1 MSDSE
6 YVLGTDPVE
15 IERLGLQHRIWRP
28 YVLDAWQ
35 RAGIGPGCAVV
46 DLGCGPG
53 HASLD
58 LAREVGPAGRV
69 IAVDQSRRF
78 LDHLERR
85 ARDAGLSNV
94 HLVERDLDTPAV
106 PLFREKG
113 WLSPFFVWCRWVLA
127 FVRDPRLVLAE
138 IAGALAPGD
147 TIVLHEYYDYAA
159 WQLMPRCRELEEFVA
174 AVMAS
179 WRATGGEPDVGLQ
192 LPGWLTELGLEITST
207 RSLVHVVPPDDPI
220 WEWPAAFLH
229 SGTHRLAALG
239 ALPAKRGDE
248 IRRAFDAAA
257 RQAGVRLITPA
268 VLEVIARSPS
278 EVR

>member
-1 MSDSE
+1 MSDAE
-6 YVLGTDPVE
+6 YVLGTDAVE

-53 HASLD
+53 YASLD

-85 ARDAGLSNV
+85 AREAGLSNV
-94 HLVERDLDTPAV
+94 RTVERDLNTPAV
-106 PLFREKG
+106 PFFREKR
-113 WLSPFFVWCRWVLA
+113 WLSPFFVWGRWVLA
-127 FVRDPRLVLAE
+127 FLRDPRLVLAE
-138 IAGALAPGD
+138 MAGALAPGD
-147 TIVLHEYYDYAA
+147 TLVLHEYYDYAA
-159 WQLMPRCRELEEFVA
+159 WQMLPRCPELNEFVA

-179 WRATGGEPDVGLQ
+179 WRADGGEPDIGLR
-192 LPGWLTELGLEITST
+192 LPEWLTDLGFEITST

-220 WEWPAAFLH
+220 WEWPAAFVH
-229 SGTHRLAALG
+229 AGTQRLAALG
-239 ALPAKRGDE
+239 ALTADRAEE
-248 IRRAFDAAA
+248 IRRACDAAA
-257 RQAGVRLITPA
+257 RRPGVRLITPA
-268 VLEVIARSPS
+268 VLEVIARK
-278 EVR
+278 R